1 MLSQSLA
8 AQANQVRVH
17 GVAFD
22 SLRGQPLRD
31 ALVAIRGLASSAT
44 TDERGRFSFEGVP
57 LGTHTFIVQHPA
69 LDSSGFSGISRRLT
83 VANDAKEM
91 RLSIPSF
98 ATLWRTACGAR
109 PPPRDSGL
117 VFGTIR
123 DVASGKAV
131 AEAFVDLTWMQVS
144 YEKVRG
150 IRQRAHR
157 GATRSDSTG
166 GYVVCGVPL
175 TTWLRID
182 AGVASGAS
190 GRIDMPPAT
199 HQVQRRDLMLGVR
212 GDTDSSRHGT
222 ISGHIAGPDG
232 GAFLNARIVLDD
244 SSEVRSSPDGRFTIR
259 NVPAGTR
266 QIEIFSIGIM
276 PVVSAVDVFPGETSA
291 LAIQLR
297 RVTTLDVVQVTASRR
312 GRRIAM
318 EIAERRQAGFG
329 HTMELGELVAHSTL
343 ETVFADFP
351 GTSIERR
358 SNEFAVWL
366 TDGRGGQ
373 CSAQVW
379 IDGARSDYAALNML
393 RPREVTAVELLTRP
407 GTVPMKYRPVEIKSG
422 CGVILVWTNWAF
434 GR

>member
-1 MLSQSLA
+1 
-8 AQANQVRVH
+8 
-17 GVAFD
+17 
-22 SLRGQPLRD
+22 
-31 ALVAIRGLASSAT
+31 
-44 TDERGRFSFEGVP
+44 
-57 LGTHTFIVQHPA
+57 
-69 LDSSGFSGISRRLT
+69 
-83 VANDAKEM
+83 
-91 RLSIPSF
+91 
-98 ATLWRTACGAR
+98 
-109 PPPRDSGL
+109 L

-212 GDTDSSRHGT
+212 GDADSTLRGT

-329 HTMELGELVAHSTL
+329 HAMELGELVAHSTM

-351 GTSIERR
+351 NTTIERR

-366 TDGRGGQ
+366 SDGRGGQ
-373 CSAQVW
+373 CRAQVW
-379 IDGARSDYAALNML
+379 IDGARSDHAALNML
-393 RPREVTAVELLTRP
+393 RPREVTAVELFTRS
-407 GTVPMKYRPVEIKSG
+407 GAVPMKYRPVEVKSG

-434 GR
+434 RR